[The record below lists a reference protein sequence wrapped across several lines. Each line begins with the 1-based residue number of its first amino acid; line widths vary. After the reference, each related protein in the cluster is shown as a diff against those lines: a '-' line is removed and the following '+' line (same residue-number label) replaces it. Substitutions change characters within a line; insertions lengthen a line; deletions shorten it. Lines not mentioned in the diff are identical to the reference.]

1 MGYLTRRLYPEL
13 FRGYFAIHGFYV
25 IDEYKCVYTHICMYI
40 FTYVYTYYVH
50 ILYIHIY
57 IYVYK
62 YIFMYIYKHNNIN
75 IYVLCVYGYERGEL
89 EVGNGIWGWKD
100 AGLLNRSFL
109 LC

>member
-1 MGYLTRRLYPEL
+1 MNINVYIHTYACIYL
-13 FRGYFAIHGFYV
+13 H
-25 IDEYKCVYTHICMYI
+25 MYI
-40 FTYVYTYYVH
+40 HIYVH

-62 YIFMYIYKHNNIN
+62 YIFKYIYKHNNIN
-75 IYVLCVYGYERGEL
+75 IYVLCMYGYERGEM
-89 EVGNGIWGWKD
+89 EVGIWGWKD